1 MGADDAI
8 RERVGDIPA
17 PSFETTAATVAPPL
31 SEAKVA
37 IVTTAGL
44 RPSGDVRLWSTT
56 DPSFTVLDAAD
67 RDVQLSHFS
76 PNFDRS
82 GFAQDLNVVYP
93 IDRLRELVERGV
105 IGSLAERNLSF
116 MGAQMDATFSGI
128 IQDSGPRAAQVLLDD
143 DVDVILLTP
152 I

>member
-8 RERVGDIPA
+8 RERVGDVPA
-17 PSFETTAATVAPPL
+17 PTFDTTAATTAPPL

-44 RPSGDVRLWSTT
+44 RPSGDVQLWSTV
-56 DPSFTVLDAAD
+56 DSSFTVLDAAD

-82 GFAQDLNVVYP
+82 GFAQDINVVYP
-93 IDRLRELVERGV
+93 VDRLRELVDRGV
-105 IGSLAERNLSF
+105 LGSLSDRNVSF

-128 IQDSGPRAAQVLLDD
+128 VQDSGPRAAQLLLDA
-143 DVDVILLTP
+143 DVDVVLLTP